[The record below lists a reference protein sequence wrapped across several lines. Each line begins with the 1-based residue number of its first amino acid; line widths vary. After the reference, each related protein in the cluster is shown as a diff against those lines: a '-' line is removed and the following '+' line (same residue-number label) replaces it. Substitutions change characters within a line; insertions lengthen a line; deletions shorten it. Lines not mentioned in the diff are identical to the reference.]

1 MNAMA
6 TVTKDCALYIAKASR
21 GEAAKEGDVIHS
33 QLNIQF
39 TSNAFRTITDDN
51 VSHIAGS
58 DLL

>member
-39 TSNAFRTITDDN
+39 TSNAFKR
-51 VSHIAGS
+51 
-58 DLL
+58 LLMTT